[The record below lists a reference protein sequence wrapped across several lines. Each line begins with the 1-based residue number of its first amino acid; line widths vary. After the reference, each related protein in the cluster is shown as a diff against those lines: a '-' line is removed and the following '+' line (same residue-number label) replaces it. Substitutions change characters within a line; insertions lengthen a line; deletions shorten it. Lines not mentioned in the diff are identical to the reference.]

1 MQNEKVEE
9 WPRYLWV
16 SRVENLRIHLKL
28 IRDHFAGDDSAQ
40 AECAVRQ
47 AQAGMDAA
55 DEYLANPARKE
66 DSHA

>member
-1 MQNEKVEE
+1 MDNEKD

-28 IRDHFAGDDSAQ
+28 IRDHYAGDDSAH
-40 AECAVRQ
+40 AEWAVRQ

-55 DEYLANPARKE
+55 DEYLANPTRE
-66 DSHA
+66 D